1 MLKPILNN
9 ILVQPIDS
17 ADKTDGGII
26 IPESFKEKGTKG
38 KIVAKGNGTKD
49 RPMKLP
55 TGVICWYIKTA
66 GTPVI
71 DTDGIEY
78 LLMPD
83 REVLGYLEN

>member
-1 MLKPILNN
+1 MIIPILNQV
-9 ILVQPIDS
+9 LVQPIESEDI
-17 ADKTDGGII
+17 TEGGIV
-26 IPESFKEKGTKG
+26 IPSSFKENGTKG
-38 KIVAKGNGTKD
+38 KIVAKGNGTKE

-55 TGVICWYIKTA
+55 TNVICWYIKTA